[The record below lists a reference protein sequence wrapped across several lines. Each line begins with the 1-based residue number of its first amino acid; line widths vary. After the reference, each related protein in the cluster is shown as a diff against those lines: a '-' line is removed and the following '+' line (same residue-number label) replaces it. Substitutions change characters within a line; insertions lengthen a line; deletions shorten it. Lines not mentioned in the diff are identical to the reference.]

1 MELNI
6 IQQNIASFENAG
18 VILATNQSRS
28 AKAQQFGEKLLSE
41 LRAAGGEMTPELDAR
56 MQAFLA
62 NCDKAQ
68 KEMNE
73 SRKPITQTLRAI
85 ADAFTS
91 EEAKLDKSR
100 SGTIAY
106 QIQQVRNAYATQ
118 LHEAEQK
125 RLREIE
131 QQKAR
136 EQELIRL
143 KAEHAAKIASAISE
157 AIIRTKNRIQ
167 QSFNEATL
175 ETLQEV
181 DQKLRTFDPVLKH
194 TTYSEIQ
201 APVYSAMLAP
211 EEYAATLQAEKEAL
225 FPQHAAAYRKELL
238 ELALYLIDRVPSKKQ
253 ELIAVR
259 EMELEQ
265 LRLQDE
271 AAKADEAERAEIERQ
286 RQQLKMEQ
294 ELAEKERQQ
303 REQAEKEKQE
313 QAERERAEAQ
323 KQQIEMSKN
332 IDESM
337 TLFNAET
344 ETALSVKD
352 KPEMRTGYEIEALVP
367 AAYLAMFQQWFTLE
381 GQTLTLAQLEKKL
394 SFVKKFC
401 EDIAHK
407 DESKKLAGNLLKY
420 KVTATAVNRRAK
432 N

>member
-18 VILATNQSRS
+18 VILATNQSRA
-28 AKAQQFGEKLLSE
+28 AKAQTFGEKLLSE
-41 LRAAGGEMTPELDAR
+41 LQAAGGEMTPELDAR

-100 SGTIAY
+100 AGTIAY

-118 LHEAEQK
+118 LHEAEQN

-131 QQKAR
+131 RQKAR
-136 EQELIRL
+136 EQELIRI
-143 KAEHAAKIASAISE
+143 KAEHAAYIANAVSSAIMVIKSKM
-157 AIIRTKNRIQ
+157 RK
-167 QSFNEATL
+167 SFNEATL
-175 ETLQEV
+175 ETLQAIDE
-181 DQKLRTFDPVLKH
+181 KLRTFDPVLKH

-201 APVYSAMLAP
+201 APVYSTMLAP

-253 ELIAVR
+253 ELISVR
-259 EMELEQ
+259 EMELEH

-271 AAKADEAERAEIERQ
+271 AAKADEAQKAEIERQ
-286 RQQLKMEQ
+286 QQQLKMEQ

-303 REQAEKEKQE
+303 REQAEAEKQA

-332 IDESM
+332 IDESI

-344 ETALSVKD
+344 ETALSITD

-381 GQTLTLAQLEKKL
+381 GKTLTLAQLEKKL

-420 KVTATAVNRRAK
+420 KVTATAVNRK
-432 N
+432 EKK

>member
-18 VILATNQSRS
+18 VILATNQSRA
-28 AKAQQFGEKLLSE
+28 AKAQTFGEKLLSE
-41 LRAAGGEMTPELDAR
+41 LQAAGGEMTPELDAR

-100 SGTIAY
+100 AGTIAY

-118 LHEAEQK
+118 LHEAEQN

-131 QQKAR
+131 RQKAR

-143 KAEHAAKIASAISE
+143 KSEQAAYIANAVSSAI
-157 AIIRTKNRIQ
+157 IHIKNKMQ
-167 QSFNEATL
+167 QSFNDATL
-175 ETLQEV
+175 ETLQAV
-181 DQKLRTFDPVLKH
+181 DEKLRTFDPVLKH
-194 TTYSEIQ
+194 TTYSKIQ
-201 APVYSAMLAP
+201 AQVYSAMLAP
-211 EEYAATLQAEKEAL
+211 EEYDATLQAEKESL

-238 ELALYLIDRVPSKKQ
+238 ELALYLIERVPSKKQ

-259 EMELEQ
+259 EMELEH

-271 AAKADEAERAEIERQ
+271 AAKADVAERAEIERQ

-294 ELAEKERQQ
+294 ELAEKERKQ
-303 REQAEKEKQE
+303 REQAEKAKQE

-344 ETALSVKD
+344 ETALSVTD

-367 AAYLAMFQQWFTLE
+367 SAYLAMFQQWFTLE

-420 KVTATAVNRRAK
+420 KVTATAVNRK
-432 N
+432 PKK

>member
-18 VILATNQSRS
+18 VILATNQSRA
-28 AKAQQFGEKLLSE
+28 AKAQTFGEKLLSE
-41 LRAAGGEMTPELDAR
+41 LQAAGGEMTPELDAR

-118 LHEAEQK
+118 LHEAEQS

-131 QQKAR
+131 RQKAR
-136 EQELIRL
+136 EQELIRI
-143 KAEHAAKIASAISE
+143 KAEHAAYIANAVSSAIMVIKS
-157 AIIRTKNRIQ
+157 KMQ
-167 QSFNEATL
+167 KSFNEATL
-175 ETLQEV
+175 ETLQAV
-181 DQKLRTFDPVLKH
+181 DEKLRTFDPVLKH

-253 ELIAVR
+253 ELISVR
-259 EMELEQ
+259 EMELEH

-271 AAKADEAERAEIERQ
+271 AAKADEAQKAEIERQ
-286 RQQLKMEQ
+286 QQQLKMEQ
-294 ELAEKERQQ
+294 ELAEKERKQ
-303 REQAEKEKQE
+303 REQAEAEKQA

-344 ETALSVKD
+344 ETALSITD

-420 KVTATAVNRRAK
+420 KVTATAVNRK
-432 N
+432 TKK